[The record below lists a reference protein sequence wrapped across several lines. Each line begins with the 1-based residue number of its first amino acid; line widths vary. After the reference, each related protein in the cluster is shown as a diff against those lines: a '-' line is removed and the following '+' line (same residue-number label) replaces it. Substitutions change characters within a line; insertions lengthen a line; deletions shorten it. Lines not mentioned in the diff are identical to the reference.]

1 MSTIISFPQRRKL
14 PAPPAPALRK
24 APPVITLP
32 ALLRSVAAPAA
43 DPFPERNGLTR
54 YNSLVITHSSLPE
67 LPPGRY
73 PDSLFHGIDIFAIS
87 PPESR
92 EELEDRIESMDK
104 EWKQDRTQ
112 HEIISEQ
119 HHFGV
124 ELVSGL
130 KDGLETLY
138 RRGGHVTK
146 DDIKELL
153 KLVEESMFET

>member
-1 MSTIISFPQRRKL
+1 MSTIIPFPQRRKL
-14 PAPPAPALRK
+14 PAPPAPAPRK

-32 ALLRSVAAPAA
+32 ALLRSVAPAA

-73 PDSLFHGIDIFAIS
+73 PDSLFDGIDIFAIS

-92 EELEDRIESMDK
+92 EELEEKIEDMDK

-153 KLVEESMFET
+153 KLIGESMFET